1 MGPSWTRPKLA
12 PRWAHVAAV
21 LDRNVEFG
29 RYGADMQN
37 VQITA
42 AGKIFVAGLCV
53 ESGAGLES
61 NTFLFYFFNKW
72 DCRQIIIIIISKTK
86 AFLKLFKVILNICGT
101 FAV

>member
-21 LDRNVEFG
+21 LDRNGGFG

-42 AGKIFVAGLCV
+42 AGKIFVAGLCAKV
-53 ESGAGLES
+53 ARGWKATLSYSIFFISGIVAKE
-61 NTFLFYFFNKW
+61 
-72 DCRQIIIIIISKTK
+72 
-86 AFLKLFKVILNICGT
+86 
-101 FAV
+101 

>member
-1 MGPSWTRPKLA
+1 
-12 PRWAHVAAV
+12 
-21 LDRNVEFG
+21 
-29 RYGADMQN
+29 MQN

-61 NTFLFYFFNKW
+61 NTFLFYFFYKW
-72 DCRQIIIIIISKTK
+72 DCRQIIIIISKTK

-101 FAV
+101 FAG